1 MIIPNNH
8 ICTLISITL
17 LALDSVTVKSYL
29 AKAYFTTG
37 NFSQEVSKQPEFSR
51 AFLAVLEA
59 RKQGSASCQGQ
70 RYKKKKKDALKPEK
84 YLLTTTKLKTL

>member
-70 RYKKKKKDALKPEK
+70 RYKKKKKMH
-84 YLLTTTKLKTL
+84 